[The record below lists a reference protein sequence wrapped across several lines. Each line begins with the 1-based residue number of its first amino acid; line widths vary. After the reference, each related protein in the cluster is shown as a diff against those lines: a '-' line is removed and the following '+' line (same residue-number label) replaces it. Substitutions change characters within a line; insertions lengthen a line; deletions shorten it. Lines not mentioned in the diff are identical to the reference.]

1 MYFTVGGGRMVGQK
15 SRFRRNKKRLLTG
28 SKGKLCKKSSPLF
41 QSKLLVF
48 VFAAAAAGILF
59 SKQTTG
65 IIESLPKLAG
75 ENAAIGE
82 IFLSLGR
89 AVGGEGSLEDS
100 LQNVYESVFSTEEV
114 PAQDQESNLTEET
127 GQDTAD
133 IDISIVPELPEN
145 ASLEYRILGFRY
157 TSPVAGLL
165 TSSFGW
171 RMRPGEGETTFHY
184 GIDLAAAEGTEIVAF
199 ADGEVF
205 AAGESSTLGKYIILH
220 HADGYSTLYAHCSEI
235 LVTGGA
241 VTVGQP
247 IARVG
252 DTGAATG
259 AHLHFE
265 LQDGSV
271 YLNPVYYVAIW

>member
-1 MYFTVGGGRMVGQK
+1 MVDQK
-15 SRFRRNKKRLLTG
+15 LRFRRNNKRLVTG
-28 SKGKLCKKSSPLF
+28 SKRKLYKKSSLLL
-41 QSKLLVF
+41 QSKWLVF
-48 VFAAAAAGILF
+48 FFAVIAAGILF
-59 SKQTTG
+59 PKQTSE
-65 IIESLPKLAG
+65 IIMSLPKLAG

-82 IFLSLGR
+82 MFRSLGR
-89 AVGGEGSLEDS
+89 AVGGEESLEVS

-114 PAQDQESNLTEET
+114 PAPDPESNLTAKT

-133 IDISIVPELPEN
+133 IDISIVPALPEN

-171 RMRPGEGETTFHY
+171 RIRPGEGETTFHY
-184 GIDLAAAEGTEIVAF
+184 GIDLAAPEGTEIVAF
-199 ADGEVF
+199 ADGKVF
-205 AAGESSTLGKYIILH
+205 AAGESSSLGKYIILH
-220 HADGYSTLYAHCSEI
+220 HADGYSTLYAHCSEL
-235 LVTGGA
+235 LVTEGA
-241 VTVGQP
+241 VTVGQL

-252 DTGAATG
+252 DTGTATG

-265 LQDGSV
+265 LQYGSV